1 MIVIAVGGGGIPVV
15 KKDDHFSGVEAVI
28 DKDRASAVLAKYLDV
43 DYFIISTDTDKVYLN
58 YKKPNQMALDIISLE
73 EAKKF
78 YEEGHFPPGSMG
90 PKIEAVIDFISN
102 GGNCAII
109 TSPENLVQAVLGKAG
124 TRIVKSK

>member
-1 MIVIAVGGGGIPVV
+1 
-15 KKDDHFSGVEAVI
+15 
-28 DKDRASAVLAKYLDV
+28 
-43 DYFIISTDTDKVYLN
+43 
-58 YKKPNQMALDIISLE
+58 MALDVISLE